1 MTHVSR
7 TPNIKWWL
15 ISIWWTQN
23 AQWIQRRCRTF
34 YMDKLGMLCCAML
47 RCSVVSYSF
56 CNPMSCSPP
65 GTSVHGDSPGK
76 NIGVSCHT
84 LLQGIF
90 LTQGSNSGLLHCTQI
105 LYQLSYQGSQ
115 RNKQL
120 TPGHDSGCVLSY
132 PASPSLVSSLPAD
145 PPSSSLP
152 SKSFTFLLKVVGVSL
167 CCLHIWCQSSR
178 TLTTHPFLPVYP
190 NMLCHIQVPGKG
202 RCVKSEEK

>member
-1 MTHVSR
+1 MIYSKYKTPMTHVSR
-7 TPNIKWWL
+7 TPNIKWWW

-90 LTQGSNSGLLHCTQI
+90 LTQGSNSGLLHCMWI
-105 LYQLSYQGSQ
+105 LYCMSHQGSSRIPKWVAYPFSKGFSQ
-115 RNKQL
+115 PRNQ
-120 TPGHDSGCVLSY
+120 T
-132 PASPSLVSSLPAD
+132 AVSCIAD
-145 PPSSSLP
+145 RF
-152 SKSFTFLLKVVGVSL
+152 FTCWVT
-167 CCLHIWCQSSR
+167 R
-178 TLTTHPFLPVYP
+178 EAP
-190 NMLCHIQVPGKG
+190 NWG
-202 RCVKSEEK
+202 